1 MLMYPSIH
9 IQGLIPL
16 VDPQEQFTS
25 LHSWCNVLRSMLCVL
40 RKLHYSL

>member
-25 LHSWCNVLRSMLCVL
+25 LHS
-40 RKLHYSL
+40 